1 MKKGCF
7 ITTIVVATVIIGAA
21 LYIFQNHFDSLI
33 LNPGKKILAGFVKK
47 DLEKK
52 LEFVVETPE
61 KAELRSLIKK
71 YSENTDAIKKL
82 KEKDVEQLIST
93 IESAISD
100 SIIKISEFE
109 EISQL
114 IKLKSK

>member
-7 ITTIVVATVIIGAA
+7 ITTIVVATILIGAA
-21 LYIFQNHFDSLI
+21 MYFFQNHFDSLV
-33 LNPGKKILAGFVKK
+33 LNPGKKILASFVKK

-52 LEFVVETPE
+52 LEFVKETRE
-61 KAELRSLIKK
+61 KTELRNLIKE

-82 KEKDVEQLIST
+82 KEKDIDQIIST

-100 SIIKISEFE
+100 SIIKKSELE

-114 IKLKSK
+114 LKLKSK

>member
-7 ITTIVVATVIIGAA
+7 ITTIVVATILIGAA
-21 LYIFQNHFDSLI
+21 MYIFQNHFDSLV

-52 LEFVVETPE
+52 LEFVIETRE
-61 KAELRSLIKK
+61 KTELRNLIKE

-82 KEKDVEQLIST
+82 KEKDIDQIIST

-100 SIIKISEFE
+100 SIIKKSELE

-114 IKLKSK
+114 LKSKSK

>member
-7 ITTIVVATVIIGAA
+7 ITTIVVVTILIGAA
-21 LYIFQNHFDSLI
+21 MYIFQNHFDSLV

-52 LEFVVETPE
+52 LEFVIETRE
-61 KAELRSLIKK
+61 KTELRNLIKE

-82 KEKDVEQLIST
+82 KEKDVDQIIST

-100 SIIKISEFE
+100 SIIKKSELE